1 MNTRTLSPFIA
12 SDKHGVQEWH
22 NVDRNKSLKQGIWL
36 YFVLLIFEGALRKW
50 VLPGLSTPLLIIRD
64 PVALWLVFTA
74 WRRGLLPQN
83 IFLSGMAFVGITGIY
98 TAILA
103 GHGNIYV
110 ALFGARPL
118 LIHFPLIFV
127 IGRVFNRED
136 VLRIGKTLLWLVF
149 PMTVLIALQFYS
161 PQSAFVNRGVGGD
174 MAGAGF
180 GGAMDYFRPPGTFSF
195 TNGTT
200 LFYQL
205 SATFILFFLIHPV
218 RINRL
223 VLVAATIGLL
233 AAIPLSISR
242 GLFFQVIV
250 SVVFL
255 VFAMTRNPKFMLRIL
270 GAIVAVA
277 SILILLN
284 NISFFQT
291 ATEVFMSRFTDANEV
306 EGGLVKGVIGNR
318 YLGWMLGA
326 LSSALDIPLLGNG
339 LGIATNVAVA
349 VLTDP
354 VTNSKVIGTP
364 DEEWGRTIYEL
375 GPILGL
381 AVVFI
386 RVGLD
391 LTIAFASYRKLVRK
405 DLLPWMLLS
414 FGSLTLLQAQWA
426 QPTSLGFCTLI
437 AGLMIASLRSSVPKP
452 SEALKV
458 AQWI

>member
-1 MNTRTLSPFIA
+1 MNTSTLSPA
-12 SDKHGVQEWH
+12 LANNKYSVQEH
-22 NVDRNKSLKQGIWL
+22 HADPNKSLKQGIWL
-36 YFVLLIFEGALRKW
+36 YFILLIFEGGLRKW
-50 VLPGLSTPLLIIRD
+50 ILPGLSTPLLIIRD
-64 PVALWLVFTA
+64 PIALWLVVTA

-83 IFLSGMAFVGITGIY
+83 FFLSGMVLVGIVGIY
-98 TAILA
+98 TALLA
-103 GHGNIYV
+103 GHGNLSV

-127 IGRVFNRED
+127 IGRVFNQED
-136 VLRIGKTLLWLVF
+136 VLKIGRTLLWFVA
-149 PMTVLIALQFYS
+149 PMTLLIALQFFS

-174 MAGAGF
+174 LAGAGF
-180 GGAMDYFRPPGTFSF
+180 GGALNYFRPPGTFSF
-195 TNGTT
+195 TNGNT

-205 SATFILFFLIHPV
+205 AATFILFFLVHPIRV
-218 RINRL
+218 NRL
-223 VLVAATIGLL
+223 ILVAATIGLL

-255 VFAMTRNPKFMLRIL
+255 VFAMTRNPKFILRIL
-270 GAIVAVA
+270 GAVVAVA
-277 SILILLN
+277 IILTLLSN
-284 NISFFQT
+284 LSFFQT
-291 ATEVFMSRFTDANEV
+291 AIEVFMSRFTDANEN

-326 LSSALDIPLLGNG
+326 VSGSLDTPLLGNG

-349 VLTDP
+349 ILTDP
-354 VTNSKVIGTP
+354 ILYGKVMGTP

-375 GPILGL
+375 GPVLGL
-381 AVVFI
+381 VLIFL

-391 LTIAFASYRKLVRK
+391 LTIALACFRRLANK

-437 AGLMIASLRSSVPKP
+437 VGLTIASLRPSV
-452 SEALKV
+452 SAEAGNDST
-458 AQWI
+458 AMAH

>member
-1 MNTRTLSPFIA
+1 MA

>member
-1 MNTRTLSPFIA
+1 MNTSTLSPFTA
-12 SDKHGVQEWH
+12 SNKHSVPEWH
-22 NVDRNKSLKQGIWL
+22 NGDPYKSLKQGIWL
-36 YFVLLIFEGALRKW
+36 YFILLIFEGALRKW
-50 VLPGLSTPLLIIRD
+50 MLPGLSTPLLIIRD
-64 PVALWLVFTA
+64 PVALWLVFTS

-83 IFLSGMAFVGITGIY
+83 FFLSGMVLVGVTGIY

-127 IGRVFNRED
+127 IGSIFNQED
-136 VLRIGKTLLWLVF
+136 VLKIGRILLWLVF
-149 PMTVLIALQFYS
+149 PMTVLVAVQFYS
-161 PQSAFVNRGVGGD
+161 PQSAFVNRGIGGD

-180 GGAMDYFRPPGTFSF
+180 GGAMGYFRPPGTFSF

-205 SATFILFFLIHPV
+205 AATFILFFLIHPT

-223 VLVAATIGLL
+223 VLGAATVGLL

-242 GLFFQVIV
+242 GLFFQVVV

-270 GAIVAVA
+270 GAIIAVAV
-277 SILILLN
+277 ILVLLSN
-284 NISFFQT
+284 LSFFQT
-291 ATEVFMSRFTDANEV
+291 AIEVFMSRFTDANEN
-306 EGGLVKGVIGNR
+306 EGGVVKGVIGNR

-339 LGIATNVAVA
+339 LGIATNVAIA

-354 VTNSKVIGTP
+354 ITNSKVMGTP

-381 AVVFI
+381 SVVFL

-391 LTIAFASYRKLVRK
+391 LTIALASFRKLASK

-437 AGLMIASLRSSVPKP
+437 VGLMIASLRPCTENSNNTS
-452 SEALKV
+452 L
-458 AQWI
+458 

>member
-1 MNTRTLSPFIA
+1 MNTITFFPATANNEYSVGYGHHPD
-12 SDKHGVQEWH
+12 S
-22 NVDRNKSLKQGIWL
+22 NKSLKQGIWL

-50 VLPGLSTPLLIIRD
+50 ILPGFSTPLLIIRD
-64 PVALWLVFTA
+64 PIALWLVITA
-74 WRRGLLPQN
+74 WHRGLLPQN
-83 IFLSGMAFVGITGIY
+83 FFLSGMVLVGIIGIF
-98 TAILA
+98 TALLA
-103 GHGNIYV
+103 GHGNLSV

-136 VLRIGKTLLWLVF
+136 VLKIGRTLIWFVA
-149 PMTVLIALQFYS
+149 PMTVLIALQFFS

-174 MAGAGF
+174 LAGAGF
-180 GGAMDYFRPPGTFSF
+180 GGALDYFRPPGTFSF

-205 SATFILFFLIHPV
+205 TAIFILYHLVYPI

-223 VLVAATIGLL
+223 ILIAATIGLL

-242 GLFFQVIV
+242 GLFFQVVV

-255 VFAMTRNPKFMLRIL
+255 VFAMTRNPKFILRIL
-270 GAIVAVA
+270 GAVVAIAIV
-277 SILILLN
+277 LTLLSN
-284 NISFFQT
+284 LSFFQT
-291 ATEVFMSRFTDANEV
+291 AIKVFMSRFTDANEV
-306 EGGLVKGVIGNR
+306 EGGLKGVIGGR
-318 YLGWMLGA
+318 YLGWMLNA
-326 LSSALDIPLLGNG
+326 LSSSLDAPLLGNG

-349 VLTDP
+349 LLTDP
-354 VTNSKVIGTP
+354 ILYGKVMGTP

-375 GPILGL
+375 GPVLGL
-381 AVVFI
+381 ALISI

-391 LTIAFASYRKLVRK
+391 ITIGLACFRRLSSK
-405 DLLPWMLLS
+405 DILPWMLLS

-437 AGLMIASLRSSVPKP
+437 VGLMIASLRPAASV
-452 SEALKV
+452 
-458 AQWI
+458 

>member
-1 MNTRTLSPFIA
+1 VNTSTLSPFTA
-12 SDKHGVQEWH
+12 SHNHSVQEWH
-22 NVDRNKSLKQGIWL
+22 SVDPNKSLKQGIWL
-36 YFVLLIFEGALRKW
+36 YFILLIFEGALRKW
-50 VLPGLSTPLLIIRD
+50 VLPGLSTPLLIVRD
-64 PVALWLVFTA
+64 PIALWLVVA
-74 WRRGLLPQN
+74 SWRRGLLPQN
-83 IFLSGMAFVGITGIY
+83 IFLGGMVLAGITGIY
-98 TAILA
+98 TALLA

-127 IGRVFNRED
+127 IGRIFNREE
-136 VLRIGKTLLWLVF
+136 VLKIGKALLWLVF
-149 PMTVLIALQFYS
+149 PMTVLIAIQFYS

-180 GGAMDYFRPPGTFSF
+180 GGALDYFRPPGTFSF

-205 SATFILFFLIHPV
+205 AATFILFFLIHPA

-223 VLVAATIGLL
+223 VLTASTVGLL
-233 AAIPLSISR
+233 VAIPLSISR
-242 GLFFQVIV
+242 GLFFQVVV

-255 VFAMTRNPKFMLRIL
+255 LFAMTRNPKFMLRIL
-270 GAIVAVA
+270 SAIIAVVV
-277 SILILLN
+277 ILILLSN
-284 NISFFQT
+284 LSFFQT
-291 ATEVFMSRFTDANEV
+291 AIEVFMSRFTDANEN
-306 EGGLVKGVIGNR
+306 EGGVVKGVIGNR
-318 YLGWMLGA
+318 YLGWMLSA
-326 LSSALDIPLLGNG
+326 LSNSLDIPLLGNG

-354 VTNSKVIGTP
+354 ATNSKVMGTP

-375 GPILGL
+375 GPVLGL
-381 AVVFI
+381 FVIFL

-391 LTIAFASYRKLVRK
+391 LTIALASYRKLANK

-426 QPTSLGFCTLI
+426 QPTSLGFCIII
-437 AGLMIASLRSSVPKP
+437 AGLMIASLRSPVENIKGTN
-452 SEALKV
+452 A
-458 AQWI
+458 